1 MANHK
6 MIEQLYQQGMLSDLD
21 IQFGRFMAQ
30 LSGEEY
36 SELAL
41 AAAMASHYQGEGN
54 ICFDLSSVSG
64 KPVLEDGTK
73 DLVFPEL
80 KKWQSMLEKSP
91 VVGSPG
97 DFRPLIL
104 NGSRL
109 YLYRYWDYE
118 TKLANILKARTG
130 EDWEKVDERVLKDG
144 LGRLF
149 KEDGQ
154 EETDWQK
161 VAGFASVLKRFCV
174 ISGGPGTGKTF
185 TVAKILALLLEQ
197 PGAEKVRIA
206 LAAPTGKAAARLQE
220 AIKNSK
226 EKLNCT
232 EEIKKLIP
240 EEASTIHRLLGS
252 VPDSPYF
259 RHNAEKPLSAEVVI
273 IDEASMVDLA
283 LLSKLAQAVP
293 PSARLILLGD
303 KDQLAS
309 VEAGAVLG
317 DICDTGK
324 VHGYSQ
330 KFCNVL
336 KQIAGEDVACPAEG
350 GDGPG
355 IKDSIIQLRRNYRF
369 GAVSGIGEVSRA
381 VNEGDGIGAMELMK
395 GGSYSD
401 IHWKELPRAEVLP
414 AVLKDRIIEGL
425 SAYLRE
431 TEPAKAFD
439 LFNRFR
445 ILCALR
451 EGPHGV
457 HYMNI
462 LVEQVLKNEGL
473 IKRNGRWYIYRPVLI
488 TRNDYNLR
496 LFNGDVGITL
506 PDPNL
511 ENELRVFFP
520 ATDGSM
526 RTFPP
531 LRLPDHETVYA
542 MTVHK
547 SQGSE
552 FDHVLF
558 LMPDRSVPVLTRE
571 LVYTAI
577 TRAKEKVEVWG
588 KEEVFQGAVSRRIG
602 RISGLRENLWG

>member
-1 MANHK
+1 
-6 MIEQLYQQGMLSDLD
+6 MIERLYQQGILSNLD
-21 IQFGRFMAQ
+21 IQLGRFMAK
-30 LSGEEY
+30 LSGGENPEI
-36 SELAL
+36 AL

-54 ICFDLSSVSG
+54 ICVDLSSVAG
-64 KPVLEDGTK
+64 KPLLEDGSK
-73 DLVFPEL
+73 PFLAPEL
-80 KKWQSMLEKSP
+80 KKWRSILEKSP
-91 VVGSPG
+91 VVGKPG

-104 NGSRL
+104 DGSRL

-118 TKLANILKARTG
+118 TKLANILKARTVG
-130 EDWEKVDERVLKDG
+130 DWEKVDEGALKDG
-144 LGRLF
+144 LARLF
-149 KEDGQ
+149 PEDGQ
-154 EETDWQK
+154 EKTDWQK
-161 VAGFASVLKRFCV
+161 VAAFTSVLKRLCV

-197 PGAEKVRIA
+197 PGAEKIRIA

-226 EKLNCT
+226 EKLNCR
-232 EEIKKLIP
+232 EEIKNLIP

-259 RHNAEKPLSAEVVI
+259 RHNAENPLSAEVVVV
-273 IDEASMVDLA
+273 DEASMVDLA

-293 PSARLILLGD
+293 PTARLILLGD

-330 KFCNVL
+330 IFCNAL
-336 KQIAGEDVACPAEG
+336 NKIAGEDVACPTKG

-355 IKDSIIQLRRNYRF
+355 IRDSIIQLRRSYRF

-381 VNEGDGIGAMELMK
+381 VNEGDGVRAMDLMK
-395 GGSYSD
+395 SGSYGD
-401 IHWKELPRAEVLP
+401 IQWKELPRPEAMP
-414 AVLKDRIIEGL
+414 AVLKDRIIEGF
-425 SAYLRE
+425 SGYLRE
-431 TEPAKAFD
+431 TDPAKAFD

-457 HYMNI
+457 HYMNLLIEQI
-462 LVEQVLKNEGL
+462 LKDEGL
-473 IKRNGRWYIYRPVLI
+473 IKREGRWYPGRPVMI

-496 LFNGDVGITL
+496 LFNGDVGMTL
-506 PDPNL
+506 PDPKL
-511 ENELRVFFP
+511 GNELRVFFP
-520 ATDGSM
+520 APDGSM

-531 LRLPDHETVYA
+531 LRLPDHETIYA

-552 FDHVLF
+552 FDQVFF

-588 KEEVFQGAVSRRIG
+588 KEDVFKGAISRRIE
-602 RISGLRENLWG
+602 RISGLRKALWG

>member
-1 MANHK
+1 
-6 MIEQLYQQGMLSDLD
+6 MIERLYQQGILSDLD
-21 IQFGRFMAQ
+21 IQLGRFMAK
-30 LSGEEY
+30 LSGGENP
-36 SELAL
+36 ELSL
-41 AAAMASHYQGEGN
+41 AAAMASHYQKEGN
-54 ICFDLSSVSG
+54 ICVNLSSVAG
-64 KPVLEDGTK
+64 KPLLEDRTGGV
-73 DLVFPEL
+73 VFPEL
-80 KKWQSMLEKSP
+80 KKWQNILEKSP
-91 VVGSPG
+91 VVGRPG

-104 NGSRL
+104 DGSRL

-118 TKLANILKARTG
+118 IKLANILKARPG
-130 EDWEKVDERVLKDG
+130 EDWEKVDEGALKDG
-144 LGRLF
+144 LARLF
-149 KEDGQ
+149 PEDGQ

-161 VAGFASVLKRFCV
+161 VAAFTSVMKRFCV

-197 PGAEKVRIA
+197 PGAEKIRIA

-226 EKLNCT
+226 EKLNCR

-259 RHNAEKPLSAEVVI
+259 RHNRGNPLSAEVVV

-293 PSARLILLGD
+293 STARLILLGD

-324 VHGYSQ
+324 IHGYSQ
-330 KFCNVL
+330 KFCDAL
-336 KQIAGEDVACPAEG
+336 KKIARENAACPTEG

-355 IKDSIIQLRRNYRF
+355 IRDSIVQLRRSYRF

-381 VNEGDGIGAMELMK
+381 VNEGDGIRARDLMK
-395 GGSYSD
+395 SGSYED
-401 IHWKELPRAEVLP
+401 IQWKELPRPEALP
-414 AVLKDRIIEGL
+414 AVLKDRIIEGF
-425 SAYLRE
+425 SAYLKE
-431 TEPAKAFD
+431 TDPAKAFD

-457 HYMNI
+457 HYMNL
-462 LVEQVLKNEGL
+462 LVEQILKDEGL
-473 IKRNGRWYIYRPVLI
+473 IKRDGRWYPGRPILI

-506 PDPNL
+506 PDPKL
-511 ENELRVFFP
+511 GNELRVFFP
-520 ATDGSM
+520 APDGSM

-552 FDHVLF
+552 FEQVLF
-558 LMPDRSVPVLTRE
+558 LMPDRIVPVLTRE
-571 LVYTAI
+571 LIYTAI
-577 TRAKEKVEVWG
+577 TRARGKVDVWG
-588 KEEVFQGAVSRRIG
+588 REGVFGEAVLRRIE
-602 RISGLRENLWG
+602 RLSGLREALWM

>member
-1 MANHK
+1 
-6 MIEQLYQQGMLSDLD
+6 MIDRLYQQGQLSDLD
-21 IQFGRFMAQ
+21 IQFGRFMADF
-30 LSGEEY
+30 SGGINPEIG
-36 SELAL
+36 L
-41 AAAMASHYQGEGN
+41 AAALASHHQGEGH
-54 ICFDLSSVSG
+54 ICLDLSSVAG
-64 KPVLEDGTK
+64 KPALADGSEDAVL
-73 DLVFPEL
+73 PEL
-80 KKWQSMLEKSP
+80 KKWQSLLENAP
-91 VVGSPG
+91 VVGRPG
-97 DFRPLIL
+97 EFKPLIL
-104 NGSRL
+104 DGTKL

-118 TKLANILKARTG
+118 TKLGNILKARAG
-130 EDWEKVDERVLKDG
+130 GDWENVDQGVLRDG
-144 LGRLF
+144 LLRLF
-149 KEDGQ
+149 PADGQ
-154 EETDWQK
+154 EDTDWQK
-161 VAGFASVLKRFCV
+161 VAAFTSVMKRFCV

-197 PGAEKVRIA
+197 RGAEKMRIA

-220 AIKNSK
+220 AIRNSK
-226 EKLNCT
+226 EKLDGR
-232 EEIKKLIP
+232 EDIKKLIP
-240 EEASTIHRLLGS
+240 EDASTIHRLLGS
-252 VPDSPYF
+252 IPDSPYF
-259 RHNAEKPLSAEVVI
+259 RHNAEDPLSAETVV

-293 PSARLILLGD
+293 PAARLILLGD

-330 KFCNVL
+330 RFCNAL
-336 KQIAGEDVACPAEG
+336 RQIAGEKATCPVEDEG
-350 GDGPG
+350 GAG
-355 IKDSIIQLRRNYRF
+355 IRDSIIQLRRSYRF

-381 VNEGDGIGAMELMK
+381 VNEGESVRAVELMK
-395 GGSYSD
+395 NGSHGD
-401 IHWKELPRAEVLP
+401 IRWKSLPRPEALP
-414 AVLKDRIIEGL
+414 AVLKDRIMEGF
-425 SAYLRE
+425 SAYLKE
-431 TEPAKAFD
+431 TDPAKTFD

-457 HYMNI
+457 HYINL
-462 LVEQVLKNEGL
+462 LVEQVLKDEAL
-473 IKRNGRWYIYRPVLI
+473 IKRDGRWYAGRPVLI

-506 PDPNL
+506 ADPKL

-520 ATDGSM
+520 APDGSM

-552 FDHVLF
+552 FEQVLF

-571 LVYTAI
+571 LIYTAI

-588 KEEVFQGAVSRRIG
+588 KEEVFREAISRRIE
-602 RISGLRENLWG
+602 RISGLRQALWGE

>member
-1 MANHK
+1 
-6 MIEQLYQQGMLSDLD
+6 MIERLYQQGILSDLD
-21 IQFGRFMAQ
+21 IQLGRFMAK
-30 LSGEEY
+30 LSGGENPEI
-36 SELAL
+36 AL

-54 ICFDLSSVSG
+54 ICVDLSSFAG
-64 KPVLEDGTK
+64 KSTLMDGAEG
-73 DLVFPEL
+73 LPFPEL
-80 KKWQSMLEKSP
+80 KKWRSILKKSP
-91 VVGSPG
+91 VVGRPG

-104 NGSRL
+104 DGSRL

-118 TKLANILKARTG
+118 TKLANILKARTAG
-130 EDWEKVDERVLKDG
+130 DWEKVDEGTLKDG
-144 LGRLF
+144 LARLF
-149 KEDGQ
+149 PEDGE

-161 VAGFASVLKRFCV
+161 VAAFTSVMKRFCV

-197 PGAEKVRIA
+197 PGAEKIRIA

-226 EKLNCT
+226 EKLNCR

-259 RHNAEKPLSAEVVI
+259 RHNAENPLSAEVVVV
-273 IDEASMVDLA
+273 DEASMVDLA

-293 PSARLILLGD
+293 STARLILLGD

-317 DICDTGK
+317 DTCDTGK

-330 KFCNVL
+330 RFCDVL
-336 KQIAGEDVACPAEG
+336 KKIAGENVACPTEG

-355 IKDSIIQLRRNYRF
+355 IRDSIVQLLRSYRF
-369 GAVSGIGEVSRA
+369 GVVSGIGEVSRA
-381 VNEGDGIGAMELMK
+381 VNGGDGIRAMDLMK
-395 GGSYSD
+395 SASYGD
-401 IHWKELPRAEVLP
+401 IQWKDLPRPEVLP
-414 AVLKDRIIEGL
+414 AVLKDRIIEGF
-425 SAYLRE
+425 SACLGE
-431 TEPAKAFD
+431 TEPAKVFD

-451 EGPHGV
+451 EGPHGI
-457 HYMNI
+457 HYMNLLIEQI
-462 LVEQVLKNEGL
+462 LKDEGL
-473 IKRNGRWYIYRPVLI
+473 IKRDGRWYPGRPVMI

-506 PDPNL
+506 PDPKL
-511 ENELRVFFP
+511 GNELRVFFP
-520 ATDGSM
+520 APDGSM

-552 FDHVLF
+552 FERVLF
-558 LMPDRSVPVLTRE
+558 LMPDRSVSVLTRE

-588 KEEVFQGAVSRRIG
+588 KEDVFKGAISRRIE
-602 RISGLRENLWG
+602 RISGLREALWG

>member
-1 MANHK
+1 MN
-6 MIEQLYQQGMLSDLD
+6 IEDFIRIGCQGLFSDLD
-21 IQFGRFMAQ
+21 IQLGRFMAK
-30 LSGEEY
+30 LSGGENPEI
-36 SELAL
+36 AL

-54 ICFDLSSVSG
+54 ICLELSSVAD
-64 KPVLEDGTK
+64 KALLEDGTG
-73 DLVFPEL
+73 DFVFPEL
-80 KKWQSMLEKSP
+80 KKWQSTLEKSS
-91 VVGSPG
+91 VVGRPG
-97 DFRPLIL
+97 DFKPLIL
-104 NGSRL
+104 DGSRL

-118 TKLANILKARTG
+118 MKLANILKARTAG
-130 EDWEKVDERVLKDG
+130 DWEKIDEAALKDG
-144 LGRLF
+144 LARLF
-149 KEDGQ
+149 PKDGQ

-161 VAGFASVLKRFCV
+161 VAAFTSVMKKFCV

-197 PGAEKVRIA
+197 PGAEKIRIA

-226 EKLNCT
+226 EKLNCS
-232 EEIKKLIP
+232 EEVKKLIS
-240 EEASTIHRLLGS
+240 EDASTIHRLLGS
-252 VPDSPYF
+252 VPGSPYF
-259 RHNAEKPLSAEVVI
+259 RHNAENPLSAEVVVV
-273 IDEASMVDLA
+273 DEASMVDLA

-293 PSARLILLGD
+293 ATARLILLGD

-324 VHGYSQ
+324 IHGYSQ
-330 KFCNVL
+330 NFCDAL
-336 KQIAGEDVACPAEG
+336 KKSAGEEVACPTEG
-350 GDGPG
+350 GDGSG
-355 IKDSIIQLRRNYRF
+355 IGDSIVQLLRSYRF

-381 VNEGDGIGAMELMK
+381 VNEGDGIRAMDLMK
-395 GGSYSD
+395 SDSYAD
-401 IHWKELPRAEVLP
+401 IQWKELPRVEGLP
-414 AVLKDRIIEGL
+414 AVLKDRIIEGF
-425 SAYLRE
+425 SGYLRE
-431 TEPAKAFD
+431 PDPAKAFD
-439 LFNRFR
+439 FFNRFR

-457 HYMNI
+457 HYINL
-462 LVEQVLKNEGL
+462 LVEQILKDEGL
-473 IKRNGRWYIYRPVLI
+473 IKRDGRWYPGRPVMI

-506 PDPNL
+506 PDPKL
-511 ENELRVFFP
+511 GNELRVFFP
-520 ATDGSM
+520 SPDGSM

-552 FDHVLF
+552 FDQVLF
-558 LMPDRSVPVLTRE
+558 LMPDRTAPVLTRE

-588 KEEVFQGAVSRRIG
+588 KEEVFKGAISRKIE
-602 RISGLRENLWG
+602 RISGLREALWE

>member
-1 MANHK
+1 MYVEELIRAGEPGLFSELH
-6 MIEQLYQQGMLSDLD
+6 
-21 IQFGRFMAQ
+21 IQFARFITKV
-30 LSGEEY
+30 SGGNSPEIF
-36 SELAL
+36 L
-41 AAAMASHYQGEGN
+41 AAALVSRYQEEGH
-54 ICFDLSSVSG
+54 ICLDLAALAG
-64 KPVLEDGTK
+64 KPLGNDQTGSLICPRLSGWGRILEA
-73 DLVFPEL
+73 
-80 KKWQSMLEKSP
+80 SSA
-91 VVGSPG
+91 VGKPG

-104 NGSRL
+104 DGSRL

-118 TKLANILKARTG
+118 TKLANNLKVRTG
-130 EDWEKVDERVLKDG
+130 EDWERVDEGALKDG
-144 LGRLF
+144 LARLF

-161 VAGFASVLKRFCV
+161 VAALTSVMKRFCV

-197 PGAEKVRIA
+197 PAAEKIRIA

-220 AIKNSK
+220 AIKNSR
-226 EKLNCT
+226 EKLNCG
-232 EEIKKLIP
+232 EDIKELIP

-252 VPDSPYF
+252 IPDSPYF
-259 RHNAEKPLSAEVVI
+259 RHNAENPLPAEVVI
-273 IDEASMVDLA
+273 VDEASMVDLA
-283 LLSKLAQAVP
+283 LLSKLVQAVP
-293 PSARLILLGD
+293 PTARLILLGD

-324 VHGYSQ
+324 THGYSQ
-330 KFCNVL
+330 RFCDAL
-336 KQIAGEDVACPAEG
+336 KQVAGENVTCPAEDK
-350 GDGPG
+350 DGPG
-355 IKDSIIQLRRNYRF
+355 IRDSIIQLQRSYRF

-381 VNEGDGIGAMELMK
+381 VNEGDGIRAMELMK
-395 GGSYSD
+395 SGSYGD
-401 IHWKELPRAEVLP
+401 IQWKELPRPETMP
-414 AVLKDRIIEGL
+414 AVLKERIIEGF
-425 SAYLRE
+425 SAYLKE
-431 TEPAKAFD
+431 IEPAKAFD

-457 HYMNI
+457 HYMNL
-462 LVEQVLKNEGL
+462 LVEQALKNEGL
-473 IKRNGRWYIYRPVLI
+473 IHREGRWYAGRPVMI

-506 PDPNL
+506 PDPKL
-511 ENELRVFFP
+511 GNELRVFFP
-520 ATDGSM
+520 APDGST
-526 RTFPP
+526 RTFPR

-552 FDHVLF
+552 FDRVLF
-558 LMPDRSVPVLTRE
+558 LMPDRSVPVLTGE

-577 TRAKEKVEVWG
+577 TRAKEKVDVWG
-588 KEEVFQGAVSRRIG
+588 KEEVFRSAVSRRIE
-602 RISGLRENLWG
+602 RISGLREALWG

>member
-1 MANHK
+1 
-6 MIEQLYQQGMLSDLD
+6 
-21 IQFGRFMAQ
+21 
-30 LSGEEY
+30 
-36 SELAL
+36 
-41 AAAMASHYQGEGN
+41 MASHYQGEGN

-64 KPVLEDGTK
+64 KPAVEEGTED
-73 DLVFPEL
+73 LLFPKL
-80 KKWQSMLEKSP
+80 KEWQSKLEKSP
-91 VVGSPG
+91 VVGRPG

-104 NGSRL
+104 DGSRL

-130 EDWEKVDERVLKDG
+130 GGWEKVDEGALNDG
-144 LGRLF
+144 LSRLF
-149 KEDGQ
+149 PEEGE

-161 VAGFASVLKRFCV
+161 VAAFTSAMKGFCV

-197 PGAEKVRIA
+197 PGAEKIRIA

-226 EKLNCT
+226 EKLNCR

-259 RHNAEKPLSAEVVI
+259 RHNEENPLPAEVVVV
-273 IDEASMVDLA
+273 DEASMVDLA
-283 LLSKLAQAVP
+283 LLSKLVQAVP
-293 PSARLILLGD
+293 PTARLILLGD

-330 KFCNVL
+330 KFCDAL
-336 KQIAGEDVACPAEG
+336 KQVAGENVACPAEG

-355 IKDSIIQLRRNYRF
+355 IKDSIIQLRRSYRF
-369 GAVSGIGEVSRA
+369 RALSGIGEVSRA
-381 VNEGDGIGAMELMK
+381 VNEGDGIRAIELMK
-395 GGSYSD
+395 NGSYRD
-401 IHWKELPRAEVLP
+401 IQWKELPRPEAMP
-414 AVLKDRIIEGL
+414 AVLKDRIIEGF
-425 SAYLRE
+425 SPYLQE
-431 TEPAKAFD
+431 PDPAKAFD
-439 LFNRFR
+439 LFNGFR

-451 EGPHGV
+451 EGLHGI
-457 HYMNI
+457 HYINR
-462 LVEQVLKNEGL
+462 LVEQALRNEGL
-473 IKRNGRWYIYRPVLI
+473 IHRDGRWYAGRPVMI

-506 PDPNL
+506 ADPNL

-520 ATDGSM
+520 APDGSM

-552 FDHVLF
+552 FDQVLF

-588 KEEVFQGAVSRRIG
+588 REDVFQGAVSRRIE
-602 RISGLRENLWG
+602 RISGLREALWE

>member
-1 MANHK
+1 MS
-6 MIEQLYQQGMLSDLD
+6 GMD
-21 IQFGRFMAQ
+21 IQLGRFMAK
-30 LSGEEY
+30 LSGGESPEI
-36 SELAL
+36 AL

-54 ICFDLSSVSG
+54 ICVDLSSVAG
-64 KPVLEDGTK
+64 KPLFEGGNEPF
-73 DLVFPEL
+73 LAPEL
-80 KKWQSMLEKSP
+80 KKWQNILEKSP
-91 VVGSPG
+91 VVGRPG
-97 DFRPLIL
+97 EFKPLIL
-104 NGSRL
+104 EGSRL

-118 TKLANILKARTG
+118 TKLANILKARTAG
-130 EDWEKVDERVLKDG
+130 DWEKVDESALKDG
-144 LGRLF
+144 LARLF
-149 KEDGQ
+149 AEDGKK
-154 EETDWQK
+154 ETDWQK
-161 VAGFASVLKRFCV
+161 VAAFASVMKRFCV

-197 PGAEKVRIA
+197 PGAEKIRIA

-226 EKLNCT
+226 AKLDCR
-232 EEIKKLIP
+232 EEIRKLIP

-259 RHNAEKPLSAEVVI
+259 RHNAENPLSAEVVVV
-273 IDEASMVDLA
+273 DEASMVDLA

-293 PSARLILLGD
+293 PTARLILLGD

-317 DICDTGK
+317 DLCDTGK

-330 KFCNVL
+330 NFCDAL
-336 KQIAGEDVACPAEG
+336 KKIAGADVACPAEG
-350 GDGPG
+350 MDGFG
-355 IKDSIIQLRRNYRF
+355 IRDSIVQLLRSYRF

-381 VNEGDGIGAMELMK
+381 VNEGDGVRAMDLMK
-395 GGSYSD
+395 SGAYRD
-401 IHWKELPRAEVLP
+401 IQWKELPRPEALP
-414 AVLKDRIIEGL
+414 AVLKDRIIEGF

-431 TEPAKAFD
+431 TDPAKAFD

-457 HYMNI
+457 HYMNL
-462 LVEQVLKNEGL
+462 LVEQILKDEGL
-473 IKRNGRWYIYRPVLI
+473 IKQDGRWYPGRPVMI
-488 TRNDYNLR
+488 IRNDYNLR

-506 PDPNL
+506 PDPKL
-511 ENELRVFFP
+511 GNELRVFFP
-520 ATDGSM
+520 APDGSM

-531 LRLPDHETVYA
+531 LRLPDHETVCA

-552 FDHVLF
+552 FGQMLF
-558 LMPDRSVPVLTRE
+558 LMPDRSGPVLTRE

-577 TRAKEKVEVWG
+577 TRARAKVEVWG
-588 KEEVFQGAVSRRIG
+588 KEEVFKGAVSQRIE
-602 RISGLRENLWG
+602 RISGLRKALWG

>member
-1 MANHK
+1 
-6 MIEQLYQQGMLSDLD
+6 MIERLYQQGILSDLE
-21 IQFGRFMAQ
+21 IQFGRFMAE
-30 LSGEEY
+30 LSGGESPEI
-36 SELAL
+36 AL
-41 AAAMASHYQGEGN
+41 AAAMASHYQREGN
-54 ICFDLSSVSG
+54 ICFDLSTVSG
-64 KPVLEDGTK
+64 KPALEDGTE
-73 DLVFPEL
+73 DLVFPKL
-80 KKWQSMLEKSP
+80 KEWQGILAKSP
-91 VVGSPG
+91 VVGRPS

-104 NGSRL
+104 DGSRL

-118 TKLANILKARTG
+118 TKLANNLKARTAG
-130 EDWEKVDERVLKDG
+130 DWEKVDEAALKDG
-144 LGRLF
+144 LARLF
-149 KEDGQ
+149 PEDGQ

-161 VAGFASVLKRFCV
+161 VAGFTSVMKRFCV

-197 PGAEKVRIA
+197 PGADKIRIA

-226 EKLNCT
+226 EKLNCRQ
-232 EEIKKLIP
+232 EIKKLIP

-259 RHNAEKPLSAEVVI
+259 RHNEENPLPAEVVVV
-273 IDEASMVDLA
+273 DEASMVDLA
-283 LLSKLAQAVP
+283 LLSKLVQAVP

-324 VHGYSQ
+324 AHGYSQ
-330 KFCNVL
+330 KFCDAL
-336 KQIAGEDVACPAEG
+336 KQVAGENVACPDEDK
-350 GDGPG
+350 DGPG
-355 IKDSIIQLRRNYRF
+355 IRDSIIQLRRSYRF
-369 GAVSGIGEVSRA
+369 GTVSGIGEVSRA
-381 VNEGDGIGAMELMK
+381 VNEGDGIRAMELMK
-395 GGSYSD
+395 NASYRD
-401 IHWKELPRAEVLP
+401 IEWKELPRPEAMP
-414 AVLKDRIIEGL
+414 AVLKDRIIEGF
-425 SAYLRE
+425 SPYLRE
-431 TEPAKAFD
+431 NDPAKAFN
-439 LFNRFR
+439 LFNQFR

-451 EGPHGV
+451 EGSHGI
-457 HYMNI
+457 HYMN
-462 LVEQVLKNEGL
+462 LLAEQTLRNEGL
-473 IKRNGRWYIYRPVLI
+473 IHRDGRWYSGRPVMI

-506 PDPNL
+506 PDPKL
-511 ENELRVFFP
+511 GNELRVFFP
-520 ATDGSM
+520 APDGSM

-542 MTVHK
+542 MTAHK

-552 FDHVLF
+552 FNKVLF

-588 KEEVFQGAVSRRIG
+588 KEEVLKGAISRRIE
-602 RISGLRENLWG
+602 RISGLRKALWG

>member
-1 MANHK
+1 
-6 MIEQLYQQGMLSDLD
+6 MIERLYQQGILSDLD
-21 IQFGRFMAQ
+21 IQLGRFLAK
-30 LSGEEY
+30 LSGGEKAEV
-36 SELAL
+36 AL

-54 ICFDLSSVSG
+54 ICLDLLSLAG
-64 KPVLEDGTK
+64 KPILEDGIGK
-73 DLVFPEL
+73 LSFPEL
-80 KKWQSMLEKSP
+80 KKWLSILEKSP
-91 VVGSPG
+91 VVGRPG
-97 DFRPLIL
+97 EFRPLIL
-104 NGSRL
+104 DGSRL

-118 TKLANILKARTG
+118 TKLANILRARTAG
-130 EDWEKVDERVLKDG
+130 DWEKVDEAALEDG
-144 LGRLF
+144 LARLF
-149 KEDGQ
+149 PEDGQ
-154 EETDWQK
+154 GDTDWQK
-161 VAGFASVLKRFCV
+161 VAAFASITMKFCL

-185 TVAKILALLLEQ
+185 TVAKMLALLLEQ
-197 PGAEKVRIA
+197 PGAEKIRIA

-220 AIKNSK
+220 AIKSSR
-226 EKLNCT
+226 EKLSCK
-232 EEIKKLIP
+232 EDIKKLIP

-259 RHNAEKPLSAEVVI
+259 RHNAENPLPVEVVVV
-273 IDEASMVDLA
+273 DEASMVDLA

-293 PSARLILLGD
+293 PTARFILLGD

-330 KFCNVL
+330 RFCDAL
-336 KQIAGEDVACPAEG
+336 KKIAGEDVACPTEG

-355 IKDSIIQLRRNYRF
+355 IRDSIIQLRRSYRF

-381 VNEGDGIGAMELMK
+381 VNEGDGVRAMELMK
-395 GGSYSD
+395 SGSYGE
-401 IHWKELPRAEVLP
+401 IQWKEIPRPEDLP
-414 AVLKDRIIEGL
+414 AVLKDRIIEGF
-425 SAYLRE
+425 SAYLKE
-431 TEPAKAFD
+431 TDPARAFD

-451 EGPHGV
+451 EGPHGI
-457 HYMNI
+457 HYMN
-462 LVEQVLKNEGL
+462 LLAEDALRNERL
-473 IKRNGRWYIYRPVLI
+473 IHRDSRWYPGRPVMI

-506 PDPNL
+506 PDPKL

-520 ATDGSM
+520 SLDGPM

-552 FDHVLF
+552 FEQVLL
-558 LMPDRSVPVLTRE
+558 LMPDRNVPVLTRE

-588 KEEVFQGAVSRRIG
+588 KEDVFKGAISRRIE
-602 RISGLRENLWG
+602 RISGLREALWG

>member
-1 MANHK
+1 
-6 MIEQLYQQGMLSDLD
+6 MIERLYEQGILSDLE
-21 IQFGRFMAQ
+21 IQFGRFMAE
-30 LSGEEY
+30 LSGGENPEI
-36 SELAL
+36 AL
-41 AAAMASHYQGEGN
+41 AAAMASNYQREGN
-54 ICFDLSSVSG
+54 ICFNLSSMAG
-64 KPVLEDGTK
+64 KPLPEDGTEPF
-73 DLVFPEL
+73 LAPEL
-80 KKWQSMLEKSP
+80 KKWQSILEKSP
-91 VVGSPG
+91 VVGRPG

-104 NGSRL
+104 DGSRL

-118 TKLANILKARTG
+118 TKLANNLKTRTAG
-130 EDWEKVDERVLKDG
+130 DWEKVDEAALKDG
-144 LGRLF
+144 LARLF
-149 KEDGQ
+149 PEEGE

-161 VAGFASVLKRFCV
+161 VAAFTSAMKGFCV

-197 PGAEKVRIA
+197 PAAEKIRIA

-226 EKLNCT
+226 EKLNCR
-232 EEIKKLIP
+232 EEIKRLIP

-259 RHNAEKPLSAEVVI
+259 RHNAENPLPAEVVVV
-273 IDEASMVDLA
+273 DEASMVDLA
-283 LLSKLAQAVP
+283 LLSKLVQAVP

-324 VHGYSQ
+324 VHGYSP
-330 KFCNVL
+330 KFCDAL
-336 KQIAGEDVACPAEG
+336 KKIAGEDVACPVEG
-350 GDGPG
+350 KDGPG
-355 IKDSIIQLRRNYRF
+355 IKDSIIQLRRSYRF

-381 VNEGDGIGAMELMK
+381 VNEGDGIRAMELMK
-395 GGSYSD
+395 NGSYRN
-401 IHWKELPRAEVLP
+401 IQWKELPRPEAMP
-414 AVLKDRIIEGL
+414 AVLKERIIEGF
-425 SAYLRE
+425 SPYLQE
-431 TEPAKAFD
+431 PDPAKAFD
-439 LFNRFR
+439 LFNGFR

-451 EGPHGV
+451 EGPHGI
-457 HYMNI
+457 HYMNF
-462 LVEQVLKNEGL
+462 LVEQALRNEGL
-473 IKRNGRWYIYRPVLI
+473 IRRDGRWYAGRPVMI

-506 PDPNL
+506 PDPQL
-511 ENELRVFFP
+511 GNELRAFFP
-520 ATDGSM
+520 APDGST

-552 FDHVLF
+552 FDRVLY

-588 KEEVFQGAVSRRIG
+588 NEEAFKGAISRRIE
-602 RISGLRENLWG
+602 RISGLREALWG